1 MKDNLILPKSAT
13 NPGVTFLATGN
24 CHLYGDSRPEEL
36 DSFYSRITNYI
47 KSLVE
52 KRIPI
57 HFIFHF
63 TYFNTLAQRYLYDL
77 LTIMDS
83 QFIKGSIVWEYD
95 TDDETIEDLGEQF
108 KDMFPKLKI
117 KLRSCEYR
125 KKNYL

>member
-1 MKDNLILPKSAT
+1 MLDNLIISKSADK
-13 NPGVTFLATGN
+13 PGVTFLATGN

-36 DSFYSRITNYI
+36 DDFYFSIKNYI
-47 KSLVE
+47 RSLVE

-57 HFIFHF
+57 HFVFHF

-83 QFIKGSIVWEYD
+83 QPIKGSVIWEYD
-95 TDDETIEDLGEQF
+95 NDDENIEELGDQF

-117 KLRSCEYR
+117 KLRE
-125 KKNYL
+125 KKPK